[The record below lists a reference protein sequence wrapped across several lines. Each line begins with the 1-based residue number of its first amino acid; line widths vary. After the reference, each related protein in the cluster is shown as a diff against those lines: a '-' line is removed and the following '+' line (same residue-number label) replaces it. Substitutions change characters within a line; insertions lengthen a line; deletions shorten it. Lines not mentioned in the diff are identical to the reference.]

1 MKMKKTI
8 AMIMAMTMITGAF
21 AACGEKEEGTPHT
34 TYSVDEINNMS
45 NDELEKALEQAAQEI
60 EASEKAAEET
70 AAAEAQ
76 VEEIDLWKDVEV
88 TFSGAEGFMKVSV
101 EYVGDNQII
110 KDNVAL
116 SANLDGM
123 DEQVFTLDFITLF
136 GYKNGGE
143 YDVFAKYDE
152 AALAEQGIVLKKNDP
167 PKDSYYRKYY
177 NDCCR
182 YTVSGLGSSVEINED
197 TDLSVFAEVVDA
209 VTERVKIN
217 AQNGEYGFEWAKDT
231 EIIPDEFYMVKG
243 FGSGDGYV
251 HYVDKDG
258 NECCWVHLSKLNFV
272 NEDGTWIKEIW
283 MENDPHMFCVGVIGL
298 VDEAIIKVDF

>member
-45 NDELEKALEQAAQEI
+45 NDELEKALENAAAEI
-60 EASEKAAEET
+60 EASEKAEQET
-70 AAAEAQ
+70 TAPEN
-76 VEEIDLWKDVEV
+76 EGIDLWKDVEV

-110 KDNVAL
+110 KDNVEF
-116 SANLDGM
+116 SAKETEDCRPVSYIIDNSG
-123 DEQVFTLDFITLF
+123 F
-136 GYKNGGE
+136 YKNGKMFFV
-143 YDVFAKYDE
+143 YARYDE
-152 AALAEQGIVLKKNDP
+152 DALVDKGVVLKKNEEP
-167 PKDSYYRKYY
+167 YRFY

-231 EIIPDEFYMVKG
+231 EIIPDEFYMRKG
-243 FGSGDGYV
+243 DSGSGYV
-251 HYVDKDG
+251 HYVDKAG
-258 NECCWVHLSKLNFV
+258 NECCWVHIHNLNFV
-272 NEDGTWIKEIW
+272 NEDGTWIKEVW
-283 MENDPHMFCVGVIGL
+283 MGGDSYISCEGVIGL